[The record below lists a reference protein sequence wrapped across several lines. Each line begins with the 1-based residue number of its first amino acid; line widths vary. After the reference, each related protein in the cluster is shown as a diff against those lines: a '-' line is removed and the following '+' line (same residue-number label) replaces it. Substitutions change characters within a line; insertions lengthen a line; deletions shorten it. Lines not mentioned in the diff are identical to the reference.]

1 MLVTSSINS
10 DIGQHLQFLQCF
22 IQGYFCQLALY
33 SAYLWLPEGESIK
46 GSPRDA
52 TLFVYAPFSDPIH
65 PQQRICNRLP
75 NLHCCHC
82 HRLLPGIYP
91 FPEQIEKKAQV
102 QRFPLLL
109 SVLDLEPSSFY
120 NRLEVKGPLRGPTS
134 GCTPLGLLDLV
145 LHAHRALRPC
155 YPRNGAMIG

>member
-1 MLVTSSINS
+1 MFYSGLLLPTCIVLCILV
-10 DIGQHLQFLQCF
+10 
-22 IQGYFCQLALY
+22 A
-33 SAYLWLPEGESIK
+33 PVGESIK

-91 FPEQIEKKAQV
+91 FPEQIEKKVQV
-102 QRFPLLL
+102 QRFTLLL